1 MADRR
6 SHLLNAPIKLVSSEP
21 LISVKLYLDV
31 ELASLN
37 RTCSHHVYLLTGT
50 GGFDCESGRLA
61 VRRWIGSLFARGRV
75 IRHRLPVSHITLHS
89 WVVAR
94 FVPRY

>member
-6 SHLLNAPIKLVSSEP
+6 SHLLNPPIKLVSSEP

-37 RTCSHHVYLLTGT
+37 RTYSHHVYLLTGT
-50 GGFDCESGRLA
+50 GGFDCESGLLA
-61 VRRWIGSLFARGRV
+61 V
-75 IRHRLPVSHITLHS
+75 LPVSRITLA